1 MDLPPASDMLCPM
14 DPALAPR
21 DRLALRDWY
30 ASPPGE
36 ALAADVCRYLETM
49 VPQLFGYHALRIG
62 DLGPDRDTLA
72 GSRIIHRVQM
82 DLVPPSQVLAQPRAL
97 PIQSDTLDLV
107 VLAHVLEFCADPH
120 AVLREVDR
128 TLVPEGHVIVIG
140 FNPFSFMGLRRLF
153 AGRDGTAPWRG
164 RYYTAWR
171 IRDWLGLLGYDVL
184 DCVLAGFRPPLRRAG
199 LLRRLR
205 LMETLGARFWP
216 FLGGAYVILARKRVA
231 TLTPLR
237 PRWRPRRRI
246 AAGLAGSGL
255 RRQGR
260 G

>member
-1 MDLPPASDMLCPM
+1 M
-14 DPALAPR
+14 DPAFAPQ

-36 ALAADVCRYLETM
+36 ALADDLCGYLESV

-62 DLGPDRDTLA
+62 DLGPSRDPLA
-72 GSRIIHRVQM
+72 GSRIIHRVQL
-82 DLVPPSQVLAQPRAL
+82 DLVLPAQLLAQPRAL
-97 PIQSDTLDLV
+97 PVQADTLDLV
-107 VLAHVLEFCADPH
+107 VLTHVLEFCSDPH
-120 AVLREVDR
+120 GVLREVDR
-128 TLVPEGHVIVIG
+128 TLVPEGHVIIIG
-140 FNPFSFMGLRRLF
+140 FNPISFMGLRRL
-153 AGRDGTAPWRG
+153 AARNRGSAPWRG

-171 IRDWLGLLGYDVL
+171 VRDWLQLLGYDVL
-184 DCVLAGFRPPLRRAG
+184 DTVSAGFRPPLRQAG

-205 LMETLGARFWP
+205 AMETLGARFWP
-216 FLGGAYVILARKRVA
+216 ILGGAFVILARKRVA

-237 PRWRPRRRI
+237 PRWKPRRRI
-246 AAGLAGSGL
+246 SAGLAGSGL

>member
-1 MDLPPASDMLCPM
+1 MNPAS
-14 DPALAPR
+14 APH

-36 ALAADVCRYLETM
+36 AIADDVVRYLNSM

-62 DLGPDRDTLA
+62 DLGPERDTLE
-72 GSRIIHRVQM
+72 GSRIIHRVRL
-82 DLVPPSQVLAQPRAL
+82 DLVPPADVLAQPRAL
-97 PIQSDTLDLV
+97 PVAADTLDLV
-107 VLAHVLEFCADPH
+107 VLTHVLEFCADPH

-140 FNPFSFMGLRRLF
+140 FNPISFMGLRRL
-153 AGRDGTAPWRG
+153 AAMGRGTAPWHG
-164 RYYTAWR
+164 RYYTHWR
-171 IRDWLGLLGYDVL
+171 VKDWLKLLGYDVL
-184 DCVLAGFRPPLRRAG
+184 DCVPSGFRPPLRHAG
-199 LLRRLR
+199 VLRRLR
-205 LMETLGARFWP
+205 FMETLGARFWP
-216 FLGGAYVILARKRVA
+216 ILGSVYVILARKRVV
-231 TLTPLR
+231 TLTPVR

>member
-1 MDLPPASDMLCPM
+1 MDLTSPSDMLCAM
-14 DPALAPR
+14 NPASAPR

-36 ALAADVCRYLETM
+36 ALAADLSRYLESV

-62 DLGPDRDTLA
+62 DLGPGRDPLE
-72 GSRIIHRVQM
+72 GSRIIHRIQL

-97 PIQSDTLDLV
+97 PIQADTLDLV
-107 VLAHVLEFCADPH
+107 VLSHVLEFCADPH

-140 FNPFSFMGLRRLF
+140 FNPLSFMGLRRLF
-153 AGRDGTAPWRG
+153 AWNRGIAPWHG
-164 RYYTAWR
+164 RYYTTLR
-171 IRDWLGLLGYDVL
+171 IKDWLRLLGYDVV
-184 DCVLAGFRPPLRRAG
+184 DCVRAGFRPPLRQAG
-199 LLRRLR
+199 LLRRLQV
-205 LMETLGARFWP
+205 MEKLGARYWP
-216 FLGGAYVILARKRVA
+216 FLGGAYVIVARKRIA
-231 TLTPLR
+231 TLTPVR
-237 PRWRPRRRI
+237 PRWRPHRRA